1 MGTNTKI
8 SSGASIERNSDST
21 LKAGTSI
28 DIKILH
34 GMLGHASEAFE
45 NVKIF
50 YSPRL
55 NMRTCQRTVVLKVL
69 YLVNVYALT

>member
-34 GMLGHASEAFE
+34 GMLGHASEAFVRE
-45 NVKIF
+45 TVKHYGWKLLGTF
-50 YSPRL
+50 K
-55 NMRTCQRTVVLKVL
+55 M
-69 YLVNVYALT
+69 